1 MPKKNIKVRKTILV
15 SSICFI
21 IYLFLDIT
29 NCFSVWNFKL
39 ENLSDGV
46 FSGVLNALV
55 VVSLY
60 IISYFVI
67 DKRSIRKEQNAKE
80 VVDVLIKETY
90 KSCNEMLILLENEEM
105 MSNHIFP
112 KVSNDKPMFAD
123 DLINHLRT
131 SPFSS
136 YETIMQ
142 FCVNG
147 IVRGDYVKEYLYVK
161 STYEGIV
168 STSIVAFGVKGQES
182 EFQAHIIKRLNQ
194 DIQSLKNLFSIA
206 LK

>member
-15 SSICFI
+15 SLICFI

-29 NCFSVWNFKL
+29 NCFLVWNFKL

-46 FSGVLNALV
+46 FSSVLNALV

-90 KSCNEMLILLENEEM
+90 KKCEEMISLLENKDIVREY
-105 MSNHIFP
+105 IFP
-112 KVSNDKPMFAD
+112 KITNDKPIFAD
-123 DLINHLRT
+123 EVLNHLKT
-131 SPFSS
+131 HPFSS

-147 IVRGDYVKEYLYVK
+147 VISGDYIKEYLYVK

-168 STSIVAFGVKGQES
+168 STIVLVFDVNTPQNEI
-182 EFQAHIIKRLNQ
+182 QTHVINRLNQ
-194 DIQSLKNLFSIA
+194 NMQSIKNLFSIA